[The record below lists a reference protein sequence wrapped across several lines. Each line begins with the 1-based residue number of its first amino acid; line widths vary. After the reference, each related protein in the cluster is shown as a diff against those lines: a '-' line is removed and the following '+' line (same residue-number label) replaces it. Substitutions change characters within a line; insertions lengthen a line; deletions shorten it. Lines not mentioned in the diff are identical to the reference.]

1 MNDISKYVA
10 QKDYIPLGKP
20 RLSNFQIIEEPLNLT
35 QKDDVLV
42 KNKWISVDPY
52 MRARMTERKNYKPPF
67 TIGKPMEGAAIGE
80 IIQSNSSN
88 LKIGDTVLSD
98 FGWRD
103 FFITKD
109 TTLTKINPINVPLQT
124 YLGPLGMTGHTAYT
138 LSLIH
143 I

>member
-1 MNDISKYVA
+1 MNDISRYIA
-10 QKDYIPLGKP
+10 LKDYIPLGKP

-80 IIQSNSSN
+80 IIQSNSSK
-88 LKIGDTVLSD
+88 LKIGDIVLSD

-103 FFITKD
+103 FF
-109 TTLTKINPINVPLQT
+109 
-124 YLGPLGMTGHTAYT
+124 
-138 LSLIH
+138 
-143 I
+143 